1 MKTFEAY
8 TMCDNIKSNMFQKHM
23 CRTKADDKDIK
34 RAFVILL
41 DCTKY
46 L

>member
-8 TMCDNIKSNMFQKHM
+8 TMCHKIKSNVWKTHVQDKK
-23 CRTKADDKDIK
+23 TDDKDIK
-34 RAFVILL
+34 KDIVILL

-46 L
+46 M